1 MPEHRAHAIL
11 VPLFNTEQS
20 LLERMATFTRV
31 IAAFLSAS
39 GAVAI
44 NLGGA
49 HATHEATFF
58 VDIASIEEPLPAML
72 MIWNGISV
80 AKDGDRVSL
89 LSLGMAQLD
98 LPDLL
103 LTAPATAVNGALECM
118 FDLLA
123 YIASRAAPLPEGDT
137 IGVRADDRHTVRYE
151 PSPLADGTDVW
162 CVDL

>member
-1 MPEHRAHAIL
+1 VPEHRAHAIL

-103 LTAPATAVNGALECM
+103 LTAPATAVNVSARVHVRLARVRRFARGAV
-118 FDLLA
+118 A
-123 YIASRAAPLPEGDT
+123 R
-137 IGVRADDRHTVRYE
+137 RRHDRRK
-151 PSPLADGTDVW
+151 SG
-162 CVDL
+162 